1 MAEPFMRF
9 TSMSN
14 ILPTRFKLDTVTT
27 VSLIARENAYEE
39 LGEWNQ
45 GVVANYVKRTG
56 ALCSVHINV
65 LVNTPIFRTYIYF

>member
-39 LGEWNQ
+39 LGE
-45 GVVANYVKRTG
+45 
-56 ALCSVHINV
+56 
-65 LVNTPIFRTYIYF
+65 